1 MKIIRRFFVYL
12 FTILTVLI
20 LTYGYVYWG
29 DLFGQ
34 NTPIGYLLSSSS
46 DQDNAPLIRKETI
59 DEQSDQVD
67 EKNEPLDVIETAQD
81 MAVEN
86 VVIQPATDV
95 VIQPATDVVIQ
106 PDTDIVLTESQPP
119 ANDII
124 LSRDDKAAIESQ
136 KPVEL
141 SISIGDLWKK
151 ARDSFHYRDYET
163 SIESYKQ
170 LIART
175 QDNFDAFEELGDVYK
190 YYGMKKEAAAAYYE
204 AATILVR
211 LGRIDHAADFMKP
224 LTLTDTVKAK
234 SLLDLIKAEAISR

>member
-1 MKIIRRFFVYL
+1 MKIIRQFFIYL
-12 FTILTVLI
+12 ITVFTVLV

-34 NTPIGYLLSSSS
+34 NTPIGYVLNMPTEES
-46 DQDNAPLIRKETI
+46 DVSTVEMETI
-59 DEQSDQVD
+59 DVI
-67 EKNEPLDVIETAQD
+67 EPLDVIEPVQAV
-81 MAVEN
+81 AVEAE
-86 VVIQPATDV
+86 VIPPAVDIV
-95 VIQPATDVVIQ
+95 SPAA
-106 PDTDIVLTESQPP
+106 DIVLTEAQRP
-119 ANDII
+119 ANNII
-124 LSRDDKAAIESQ
+124 ISRDDKAAIETL
-136 KPVEL
+136 KPVES

-190 YYGMKKEAAAAYYE
+190 YYGMKKEAAAAYYG

-224 LTLTDTVKAK
+224 LTLTDAVKAR
-234 SLLDLIKAEAISR
+234 SLLDLIKAEAGSR

>member
-1 MKIIRRFFVYL
+1 MNKHVFWGVVMKIIRRFFVYM

-34 NTPIGYLLSSSS
+34 NTPIGYLVSSSS
-46 DQDNAPLIRKETI
+46 NQGNAPLIRKETI
-59 DEQSDQVD
+59 DEQSDQLD
-67 EKNEPLDVIETAQD
+67 EKNEPLDVIETVQD
-81 MAVEN
+81 IAVEN
-86 VVIQPATDV
+86 VVIQPG
-95 VIQPATDVVIQ
+95 
-106 PDTDIVLTESQPP
+106 TDIVLTESQPP
-119 ANDII
+119 ANNII
-124 LSRDDKAAIESQ
+124 LSRDDKAAIETQ
-136 KPVEL
+136 KPVES

-170 LIART
+170 LIAHT

-190 YYGMKKEAAAAYYE
+190 YYGMKKEAAAAYYG

-224 LTLTDTVKAK
+224 LTLTDAVKAK
-234 SLLDLIKAEAISR
+234 SLLDLIKAEARSR

>member
-1 MKIIRRFFVYL
+1 MKIIRRFFVYI

-34 NTPIGYLLSSSS
+34 NTPIGYLISSSS
-46 DQDNAPLIRKETI
+46 NQGNAPLIRKETI
-59 DEQSDQVD
+59 DEQSDQLD
-67 EKNEPLDVIETAQD
+67 EKNDPLDVIETVQD

-86 VVIQPATDV
+86 VVIQPG
-95 VIQPATDVVIQ
+95 
-106 PDTDIVLTESQPP
+106 TDIVLTESQPP
-119 ANDII
+119 ANNII
-124 LSRDDKAAIESQ
+124 LSRDDKAAIETQ
-136 KPVEL
+136 KPVEP
-141 SISIGDLWKK
+141 SIAIGDLWKK

-190 YYGMKKEAAAAYYE
+190 YYGMKKEAAAAYYG

-234 SLLDLIKAEAISR
+234 SLLDLIKAEARSR

>member
-12 FTILTVLI
+12 LTILTVLI

-34 NTPIGYLLSSSS
+34 NTPIGYLVSSSS
-46 DQDNAPLIRKETI
+46 NQGNAPVIRKETI
-59 DEQSDQVD
+59 DEEGEQLEVTAAVQ
-67 EKNEPLDVIETAQD
+67 DV
-81 MAVEN
+81 AVEE
-86 VVIQPATDV
+86 VVIQPATE
-95 VIQPATDVVIQ
+95 
-106 PDTDIVLTESQPP
+106 IVLTESRSP
-119 ANDII
+119 ANNII
-124 LSRDDKAAIESQ
+124 ISRDDKAAIETQ

-141 SISIGDLWKK
+141 SLSIGDLWKK
-151 ARDSFHYRDYET
+151 ARDSFHYRDYQT

-190 YYGMKKEAAAAYYE
+190 YYGMKKEAAAAYYG

-224 LTLTDTVKAK
+224 LTLTDAVKAK
-234 SLLDLIKAEAISR
+234 SLLDLIKAETRSR

>member
-29 DLFGQ
+29 DLFGSK
-34 NTPIGYLLSSSS
+34 TPIGYVLNMPTDENDVST
-46 DQDNAPLIRKETI
+46 IETETI
-59 DEQSDQVD
+59 DEQSDQLD

-86 VVIQPATDV
+86 VVIQPDTDV
-95 VIQPATDVVIQ
+95 VIPPATE
-106 PDTDIVLTESQPP
+106 IVLTESQPP
-119 ANDII
+119 ANNII
-124 LSRDDKAAIESQ
+124 LSRDDKAAIETQ
-136 KPVEL
+136 KPVEP